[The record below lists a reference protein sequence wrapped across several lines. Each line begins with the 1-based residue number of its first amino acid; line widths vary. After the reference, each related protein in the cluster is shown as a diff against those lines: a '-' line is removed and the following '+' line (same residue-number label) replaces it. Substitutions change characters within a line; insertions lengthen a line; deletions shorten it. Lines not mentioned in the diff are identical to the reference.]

1 MALARRV
8 QDRPA
13 MQRKSSA
20 SISTNQP
27 MYRRLDELCEFAPGT
42 ATPQERV
49 FWFVQLVSW
58 LGGDS
63 EHKKGLRLRYLRTQ
77 LEQHPAWRENVGR
90 TINALLSSWDFEQ
103 LFAYGGIP
111 RDFHFAGAVK
121 EWLRYQVLPSAC
133 STTDAVEVLML
144 AFARQDTRWLSETEL
159 GKLAAMLVDLDTRAN
174 ISRALERALVS
185 LSNQLVAQAH
195 SPSVIDLSRV
205 ERSPFTGLNGAIE
218 SFIAQSRSERQPERL
233 LGRIEQ
239 CRELLCRSERELTE
253 RGADLNTTFQLER
266 MQRQLSRLQLLV
278 QSACRAKP
286 EQIGRVAA
294 EVINAVARNTS
305 GRLLF
310 GRSSQLWLRNLVD
323 TTAAVG
329 QDYLEV
335 ERSAFH
341 AAFLAG
347 AGGGV
352 LMALATIAKYTLARL
367 ELPAIYEGVVFS
379 FNYGLAFCAAYL
391 LHFTIATKLP
401 AHTAAALAK
410 SVQEN
415 TGHLSRLRKFLGVWR
430 ALVRLQVAG
439 LLGNV
444 LVVAPLSFAIDRA
457 IAALF
462 QVHILSAHTAE
473 HVLHKN
479 ALLGPSVFYAALT
492 GVFLWFSSF
501 AGAAVD
507 NWVRVLGLRERL
519 STNLR
524 VMQRGAEQR
533 ARPRAQWIV
542 DRSGGLAGNATLG
555 LLLGGVPALFAVLQL
570 PVDIRHVTVSASS
583 FALAVSHGV
592 ADNALLWNASL
603 GVVAI
608 GCVNVSASF
617 ALALQVAL
625 SVNAGRARSSARAL
639 VKVAMRRWLRG
650 GRLPKGPSMPVGPQ
664 PLAADG
670 RS

>member
-1 MALARRV
+1 
-8 QDRPA
+8 
-13 MQRKSSA
+13 
-20 SISTNQP
+20 
-27 MYRRLDELCEFAPGT
+27 MYRRLDELCEFAPGK
-42 ATPQERV
+42 ATPEERV
-49 FWFVQLVSW
+49 FWFVQLVRW
-58 LGGDS
+58 LSSDA

-77 LEQHPAWRENVGR
+77 LEQQPAWRENVSQ
-90 TINALLSSWDFEQ
+90 TINALLGSWDFEQ
-103 LFAYGGIP
+103 LLAYGGIP

-121 EWLRYQVLPSAC
+121 EWLRFRVLPTAC

-144 AFARQDTRWLSETEL
+144 AFEREDTRWFSEPEL
-159 GKLAAMLVDLDTRAN
+159 GKLAAMLVDLDTRLN
-174 ISRALERALVS
+174 ITRALERALIS

-195 SPSVIDLSRV
+195 SPSVINLSRV
-205 ERSPFTGLNGAIE
+205 ERSPFAGLNGAVE
-218 SFIAQSRSERQPERL
+218 SFVAQARSERQPERL
-233 LGRIEQ
+233 LGRIGQ
-239 CRELLCRSERELTE
+239 CRELLGRSERELTE

-278 QSACRAKP
+278 QSSCHAKP
-286 EQIGRVAA
+286 EQVGRVTG
-294 EVINAVARNTS
+294 EVVNAVARNTS

-310 GRSSQLWLRNLVD
+310 ERSSQLWLRNLVD

-352 LMALATIAKYTLARL
+352 LMSLATIMKYTLARL
-367 ELPAIYEGVVFS
+367 GLPPIYEGFVYS

-415 TGHLSRLRKFLGVWR
+415 TGHLARLRKFLGVWR

-444 LVVAPLSFAIDRA
+444 LVVLPLSFALDRA
-457 IAALF
+457 ILALF
-462 QVHILSAHTAE
+462 QVHILSADTAE
-473 HVLHKN
+473 HVLENN

-507 NWVRVLGLRERL
+507 NWARVVDLRERL
-519 STNLR
+519 STHLR

-542 DRSGGLAGNATLG
+542 DRCGGLAGNATLG

-570 PVDIRHVTVSASS
+570 PIDIRHVTVSASS
-583 FALAVSHGV
+583 YALALSHGV
-592 ADNALLWNASL
+592 ADNALLWNAGL
-603 GVVAI
+603 GVFAI

-625 SVNAGRARSSARAL
+625 SVNAGRAHSSARAL
-639 VKVAMRRWLRG
+639 VKLAMRRWLRNA
-650 GRLPKGPSMPVGPQ
+650 RLPKPPSLQPPQ
-664 PLAADG
+664 PMAADP
-670 RS
+670 RQA